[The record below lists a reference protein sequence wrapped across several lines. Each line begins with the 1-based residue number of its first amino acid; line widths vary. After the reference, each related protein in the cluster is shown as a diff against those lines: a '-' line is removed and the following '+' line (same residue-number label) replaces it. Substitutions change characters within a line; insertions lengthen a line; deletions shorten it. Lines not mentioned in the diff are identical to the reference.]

1 MSNIFVYFFRGCG
14 IIGTIW
20 CQTDCS
26 KERPLNLSGLLF
38 VCDTYHQYSI
48 NLQGISMNQ
57 KELRTKL
64 IEHYGTTLAAL
75 ALNTNKQTLNS
86 FRSRNGIRTPSNDA
100 VNTRLAML
108 IKASI
113 K

>member
-1 MSNIFVYFFRGCG
+1 
-14 IIGTIW
+14 
-20 CQTDCS
+20 
-26 KERPLNLSGLLF
+26 
-38 VCDTYHQYSI
+38 
-48 NLQGISMNQ
+48 MNQ